1 MICTICGKEIRHM
14 HKEMVEHLKEKHKK
28 RYDKLMKLKAKKT
41 TTYKEMMDELYE
53 SFELEVETERLWKVI

>member
-1 MICTICGKEIRHM
+1 M

-53 SFELEVETERLWKVI
+53 SFELEIEAQRLWKVI